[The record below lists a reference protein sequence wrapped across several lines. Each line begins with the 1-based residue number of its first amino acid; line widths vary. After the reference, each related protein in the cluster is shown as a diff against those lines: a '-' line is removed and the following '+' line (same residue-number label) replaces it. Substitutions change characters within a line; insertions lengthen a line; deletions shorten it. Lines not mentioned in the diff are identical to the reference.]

1 MYCDLQNQHYLC
13 KNFVI
18 LTASY
23 SNLRNFLDNIKKT
36 HLQCWYIITT
46 SGIFNWNGKHETSAV
61 VNITLYILLAHSLC
75 CKTTDCR
82 TFFPLGKLLYK
93 YKLSLCHLN
102 SSQPFFPNCKMLM
115 QLQYQLASF
124 DLVTNMTRTGQVSGL
139 HFSLHQHLFN
149 HNHRVHGLLPSL
161 QTKHIH
167 QWHGWV
173 LR

>member
-1 MYCDLQNQHYLC
+1 MYRDLQNQHYLC

-102 SSQPFFPNCKMLM
+102 SFHSLFFPTARCLCSCSISWHPLIWW
-115 QLQYQLASF
+115 QIWPELDRS
-124 DLVTNMTRTGQVSGL
+124 QVFIFLSINTCSTTTIGYMD
-139 HFSLHQHLFN
+139 FCPAYRPNTYISDM
-149 HNHRVHGLLPSL
+149 G
-161 QTKHIH
+161 
-167 QWHGWV
+167 GC
-173 LR
+173 